1 MGLRQS
7 VTIAPGTMRTTPGGA
22 ATEPSAHVL
31 VLSRRVTTYRID
43 VDAFQLIAGFDL
55 LRTDESTVTFVS
67 MRGGM
72 DSCGNRMVCNGMSVD
87 YHQ

>member
-22 ATEPSAHVL
+22 ATERSAHVP

-43 VDAFQLIAGFDL
+43 VDAF
-55 LRTDESTVTFVS
+55 E
-67 MRGGM
+67 
-72 DSCGNRMVCNGMSVD
+72 
-87 YHQ
+87 